1 MDKTLYTL
9 IVHSENIA
17 GLLNQITAVFTRRQ
31 INIESLNVSASS
43 IKECINILLLSG
55 LLRM

>member
-17 GLLNQITAVFTRRQ
+17 GLLNQITAL
-31 INIESLNVSASS
+31 IEEAETLRLSR
-43 IKECINILLLSG
+43 LLLCLPAG
-55 LLRM
+55 RLI

>member
-31 INIESLNVSASS
+31 INTLLQ
-43 IKECINILLLSG
+43 CGLPRILLK
-55 LLRM
+55 RW

>member
-31 INIESLNVSASS
+31 INIESLS
-43 IKECINILLLSG
+43 KEYINTLLQCGLPRILLK
-55 LLRM
+55 RW